1 MTTLRDAHTKLD
13 KRVQHWIFNQGWHG
27 LREVQAKAVA
37 PILSGQTDVLI
48 SAATAAGKTEA
59 FFLPA
64 CSAIAHQDKGVGIL
78 YISPL
83 KALINDQYRRL
94 QSLAELLDMQVTPW
108 HGDSSLSKKKQQKKS
123 PSGIILITPESL
135 ESLLI
140 RDAGWVKQ
148 AFGELKYIV
157 IDEFHAFLGS
167 ERGQHLLSLL
177 NRLEHVAGRLDAPIP
192 RVALSATLGDIET
205 VPLSLRPN
213 NSLPCVIIKDTDSTS
228 NVKVQLKG
236 YVDPSQIM
244 QAVQNN
250 SVESDLGDLETVPL
264 SLRPNNLLPCAINED
279 TNSTSN
285 VNVQLKSCMKPNQM
299 MQMLQIDGVETD
311 YESNKTEEEKFT
323 DIALESASIE
333 SSNFE
338 ISYDAQSQI
347 CTDLYR
353 FCRGGNHL
361 IFANSRKRTELI
373 AALLSD
379 KCEQHIVPNEFF
391 PHHGSLAKELRE
403 GLERRLQKENLPTT
417 AVCTMTLELGID
429 IGKVDS
435 VVQVTAPHSVSS
447 LRQRLGRSGRRGGS
461 SVLRMLIT
469 EKQIDVDTSLV
480 DRLRLQ
486 LIQSLAMIRLLIAS
500 RWFEPTDT
508 SLYHFSTLLHQVLA
522 TIGQWGGIRADQIY
536 TLLCRQGP
544 FQKITPTHFKSLL
557 SQMGAMQLITQL
569 GNQQLVLGIVG
580 ERIVGH
586 YTFYAVFK
594 TPEEY
599 RLVAGSKTLGTLP
612 VTTLLLP
619 EQYIIFAGIRW
630 QVKDIDMDKKV
641 IYVNAVQGG
650 GKPPD
655 FDGDGDMSIH
665 DRVRQEMY
673 DILSSGDYRIS
684 VGDKKVDFADKTAR
698 ELFAESIDTFDRC
711 QLRHR
716 SLIDQDGNTY
726 IFMWRGDK
734 VVNTLAAL
742 LIQHDFYTERYAGV
756 ICINKVDSV
765 QVTRFL
771 QTLAHEPMPSATEL
785 AENVPNKM
793 IEKFD
798 EYLPE
803 NLLNIG
809 YSAKTFD
816 IDGLSEWLQLLF
828 EREVDYK

>member
-1 MTTLRDAHTKLD
+1 MRDAHTELD
-13 KRVQHWIFNQGWHG
+13 KRIQRWIFNQGWHG
-27 LREVQAKAVA
+27 LREVQAKAIA

-94 QSLAELLDMQVTPW
+94 QGLAELLDMQVTPW
-108 HGDSSLSKKKQQKKS
+108 HGDSLQSKKKQQKKS

-135 ESLLI
+135 ESLMI

-177 NRLEHVAGRLDAPIP
+177 TRLEHVAGRLDAPIP
-192 RVALSATLGDIET
+192 RVALSATLG
-205 VPLSLRPN
+205 N
-213 NSLPCVIIKDTDSTS
+213 
-228 NVKVQLKG
+228 
-236 YVDPSQIM
+236 
-244 QAVQNN
+244 
-250 SVESDLGDLETVPL
+250 LETVPL
-264 SLRPNNLLPCAINED
+264 SLRPNNALPCVIIEDTDSTSSVKVQLKGYVQHSQIRKAAQSNDNDAETDSKSNSATDESFAGIGLESVSIDSNESKD
-279 TNSTSN
+279 TNSQNTGF
-285 VNVQLKSCMKPNQM
+285 
-299 MQMLQIDGVETD
+299 QI
-311 YESNKTEEEKFT
+311 
-323 DIALESASIE
+323 A
-333 SSNFE
+333 
-338 ISYDAQSQI
+338 YDAQTQI

-361 IFANSRKRTELI
+361 IFANSRARTELI
-373 AALLSD
+373 ATMLSE
-379 KCEQHIVPNEFF
+379 KCEHNVVPNEFF
-391 PHHGSLAKELRE
+391 PHHGSLAKEWRE
-403 GLERRLQKENLPTT
+403 GLEQRLQKDDLPTT

-461 SVLRMLIT
+461 SVLRMLII

-480 DRLRLQ
+480 DRLRLE
-486 LIQSLAMIRLLIAS
+486 LVQSMAMIRLLIAS
-500 RWFEPTDT
+500 RWFEPADT

-544 FQKITPTHFKSLL
+544 FQKITPAHFKSLL
-557 SQMGAMQLITQL
+557 AQMGAMQLITQL

-594 TPEEY
+594 TSEEY

-612 VTTLLLP
+612 ITTMLIP
-619 EQYIIFAGIRW
+619 KQYLIFGGRRW
-630 QVKDIDMDKKV
+630 QVADMDMDKKV
-641 IYVNAVQGG
+641 VYVIAAKGG
-650 GKPPD
+650 GVPPA
-655 FDGDGDMSIH
+655 FDSGGMSIH

-684 VGDKKVDFADKTAR
+684 VGDKKIDFADKTAR
-698 ELFAESIDTFDRC
+698 ELFKESIETFNRC

-716 SLIDQDGNTY
+716 PIIDQDGNTY

-734 VVNTLAAL
+734 VVNTLIAIL
-742 LIQHDFYTERYAGV
+742 MLHNYDIESYAGV
-756 ICINKVDSV
+756 IRVNKVDSV
-765 QVTRFL
+765 QITRFL
-771 QTLAHEPMPSATEL
+771 QALASNPIPFATEL
-785 AENVPNKM
+785 AESVPNKI

-803 NLLNIG
+803 DLLNIG
-809 YSAKTFD
+809 YGAKVFD
-816 IDGLSEWLQLLF
+816 VNGLSDWLQLF
-828 EREVDYK
+828 AKNKP

>member
-1 MTTLRDAHTKLD
+1 MRDAHTELD
-13 KRVQHWIFNQGWHG
+13 KRVQRWIFNQGWHG
-27 LREVQAKAVA
+27 LREVQAKAIA

-64 CSAIAHQDKGVGIL
+64 CSAIAYQDKGVGIL

-108 HGDSSLSKKKQQKKS
+108 HGDSLQSKKKQQKKS

-135 ESLLI
+135 ESLLV

-177 NRLEHVAGRLDAPIP
+177 TRLEHVAGRLDAPIP
-192 RVALSATLGDIET
+192 RVALSATLG
-205 VPLSLRPN
+205 N
-213 NSLPCVIIKDTDSTS
+213 
-228 NVKVQLKG
+228 
-236 YVDPSQIM
+236 
-244 QAVQNN
+244 
-250 SVESDLGDLETVPL
+250 LETVPL
-264 SLRPNNLLPCAINED
+264 SLRPNNALPCVIIED
-279 TNSTSN
+279 VESTAS
-285 VNVQLKSCMKPNQM
+285 VKVQLKGYIQPNQM
-299 MQMLQIDGVETD
+299 MSTRQSD
-311 YESNKTEEEKFT
+311 
-323 DIALESASIE
+323 DIEADSDSHDAEQKGFAGINIE
-333 SSNFE
+333 SFDTEDTSLDVP
-338 ISYDAQSQI
+338 YDALTQI
-347 CTDLYR
+347 CADLYR

-361 IFANSRKRTELI
+361 IFANSRARTELI
-373 AALLSD
+373 ATMLSE
-379 KCEQHIVPNEFF
+379 KCEHNVVPNEFF
-391 PHHGSLAKELRE
+391 PHHGSLAKEWRE
-403 GLERRLQKENLPTT
+403 GLEQRLQKDDLPTT
-417 AVCTMTLELGID
+417 AVCTMTLELGVD

-469 EKQIDVDTSLV
+469 EQQIDVDTSLV
-480 DRLRLQ
+480 DRLRLE
-486 LIQSLAMIRLLIAS
+486 LVQSMAMIRLLIAS
-500 RWFEPTDT
+500 RWFEPADT

-544 FQKITPTHFKSLL
+544 FQKITPAHFKSLL
-557 SQMGAMQLITQL
+557 SQMGMMQLITQL

-580 ERIVGH
+580 EHIVDH

-612 VTTLLLP
+612 VTTMLIP
-619 EQYIIFAGIRW
+619 KQYIIFGGRRW
-630 QVKDIDMDKKV
+630 QVADIDMDKKV
-641 IYVNAVQGG
+641 VYVIAAKGG
-650 GKPPD
+650 GVPPA
-655 FDGDGDMSIH
+655 FDSGGLSIH

-673 DILSSGDYRIS
+673 DILSHGDYRIS

-698 ELFAESIDTFDRC
+698 ELFKESIETFDRC

-716 SLIDQDGNTY
+716 PLIDQDGNTY

-734 VVNTLAAL
+734 IVNTLAAL
-742 LIQHDFYTERYAGV
+742 LTQHNFSTERYAGV

-765 QVTRFL
+765 QTIRFL
-771 QTLAHEPMPSATEL
+771 SFLASNAMPSATGL
-785 AENVPNKM
+785 AENVPNKI

-803 NLLNIG
+803 DLLNLG
-809 YSAKTFD
+809 YGAKAFD